1 MKLFILF
8 TLIFF
13 TLHSFASPFLG
24 LDQKHLTLDRY
35 QIQKI
40 QSSLS
45 FEANS
50 MQNSLNFTDKCEPQN
65 SSVRNFNANVLSELA
80 VDEII
85 NIGEKVWDI
94 VKEGAPVVETEINR
108 ASALPAGV
116 DCWMEL
122 SGWQT
127 PKSQLYR
134 VTYKNL
140 YGITV
145 VDFKFRVIFSYGAD
159 VNGKG
164 RYIANATI
172 MPADLHVTWGY
183 NFNAQVHIP
192 LVFNAGT
199 KEAPIAGMQ
208 LEVKWNISTPFNY
221 KEKSEV
227 FYITGDG
234 QLQKL
239 D

>member
-8 TLIFF
+8 TVLFF
-13 TLHSFASPFLG
+13 ALHSFAVSQ

-40 QSSLS
+40 QSPIS

-50 MQNSLNFTDKCEPQN
+50 LQNSMNFTEKCQPQN
-65 SSVRNFNANVLSELA
+65 NSRLKSLNANIFSEIA
-80 VDEII
+80 IDEVI
-85 NIGEKVWDI
+85 NLGEKVWDI
-94 VKEGAPVVETEINR
+94 VKEGAPVVTTEINR

-134 VTYKNL
+134 VTYQNL
-140 YGITV
+140 YGMTV

-208 LEVKWNISTPFNY
+208 LEVKWNISTPLNY